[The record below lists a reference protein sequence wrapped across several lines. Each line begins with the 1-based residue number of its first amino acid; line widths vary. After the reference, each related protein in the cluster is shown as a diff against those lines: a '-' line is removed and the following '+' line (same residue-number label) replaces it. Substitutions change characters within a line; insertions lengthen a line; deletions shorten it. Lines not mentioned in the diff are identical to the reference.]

1 MYILGVSIMSESIV
15 IIRDAKIE
23 DTAQIFSFIKQ
34 LATYERMEA
43 HVIGDEASLR
53 KELFTYRHAEVLIA
67 EFNGIP
73 VGFALFHANF
83 STFQT
88 RSNLYLEDL
97 FVLEAYRHQGI
108 GKKLLTHVA
117 HIAVERGCMR
127 LDWSCLDWN
136 QPSIDFY
143 TSIGAQPMDEW
154 IIFRLKD
161 QALLDLAS
169 KN

>member
-1 MYILGVSIMSESIV
+1 MSYNAIK
-15 IIRDAKIE
+15 IRNATE
-23 DTAQIFSFIKQ
+23 ADTPIIFSFIKK
-34 LATYERMEA
+34 LATYERMDA
-43 HVIGDEASLR
+43 LVIGDESALH
-53 KELFTYRHAEVLIA
+53 KELFTYRHAEVILA
-67 EFNGIP
+67 ELDGVA

-97 FVLEAYRHQGI
+97 FVLESHRQKGI
-108 GKKLLTHVA
+108 GKKLLSYVA
-117 HIAVERGCMR
+117 HIAVERGCIR
-127 LDWSCLDWN
+127 LDWSCLNWN

-169 KN
+169 KK